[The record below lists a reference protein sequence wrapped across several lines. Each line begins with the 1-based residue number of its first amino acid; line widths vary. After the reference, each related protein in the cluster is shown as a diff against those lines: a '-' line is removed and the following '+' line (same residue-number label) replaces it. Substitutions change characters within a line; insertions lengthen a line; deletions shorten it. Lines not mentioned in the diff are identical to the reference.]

1 MVSNKICQ
9 LISNINSVKRNM
21 SIKWM
26 NVKGYKLM
34 NKANEFVLK
43 ETTKSVNELSSVKG
57 NK

>member
-1 MVSNKICQ
+1 
-9 LISNINSVKRNM
+9 M